1 MLTKACF
8 VTSDFIQL
16 VSKMARLLF
25 TCIYLTYLCHT
36 AALKYKRVCYYTN
49 WAQYRNGIAKFEPS
63 HIDPSLCTHIIYAFG
78 KLEDNGI
85 TNFEW
90 NDETRY
96 VEVNAF
102 KRNNTGLKTLLA
114 MGGWTAGSKPYSDM
128 AASPENRR
136 TFINAS
142 ISWLRKYDF
151 DGLDMDWE
159 YPANRGG
166 VPEDF
171 NNFPIL
177 LKEILEAFTE
187 EAKTSGK
194 SRLLLTAAVGVG
206 KSVADTAYNIPEMSK
221 YLDFISLMAYDL
233 RGGWEK
239 TTGFNAALYRSSA
252 DSSDEYN
259 VAFAVDYWLRKGT
272 PKEKLILGLA
282 TYGRSFKLQDENNF
296 GVGAPATG
304 AGPQG
309 KYVAED
315 GFLPYYDICARQVQ
329 RVGETY
335 RDEKAQTPFFVQENI
350 WVGFDDQLS
359 IYTKVNDLVIRKQL
373 GGAMIW
379 ALDFDDFN
387 NICGYGKYPISRV
400 MTDTLL
406 ASESGISI
414 TPPSTHIPLSTV
426 GTTTRSPYPPPTGDG
441 GKTPDSGGGGSG
453 HDGITS
459 LDVDCGHEGDGLYR
473 YLSDCSKYIQCVK
486 GKTFVR
492 NCPTDLEFN
501 IAFSQC
507 DWASNVNCSS
517 IVVTIPKTTTSVYSK
532 TDNSSL
538 NITPI
543 NTGCQLSPYSHHL
556 TLYTYMYLLIFFLAI
571 SMS

>member
-1 MLTKACF
+1 
-8 VTSDFIQL
+8 
-16 VSKMARLLF
+16 MARLLF
-25 TCIYLTYLCHT
+25 TFIYLTCLSHT
-36 AALKYKRVCYYTN
+36 VALKYKRVCYYTN
-49 WAQYRNGIAKFEPS
+49 WAQYRNGVAKFEPR

-78 KLEDNGI
+78 KLERNSI

-90 NDETRY
+90 NDEARY
-96 VEVNAF
+96 AEVNAF
-102 KRNNTGLKTLLA
+102 KRNNPGLKTLLA

-128 AASPENRR
+128 AATLANRQ

-166 VPEDF
+166 APEDF
-171 NNFPIL
+171 HNFPIL
-177 LKEILEAFTE
+177 LKELLAAFTE
-187 EAKTSGK
+187 EAKASDK

-221 YLDFISLMAYDL
+221 YLDFISLMTYDL

-239 TTGFNAALYRSSA
+239 TTGFNAPLYKPSA
-252 DSSDEYN
+252 DPSNEYN
-259 VAFAVDYWLRKGT
+259 VAFAVDYWLNKGV
-272 PKEKLILGLA
+272 PKIKLVLGLA
-282 TYGRSFKLQDENNF
+282 TYGRSFKLQDKNNF

-309 KYVAED
+309 KYVGED
-315 GFLPYYDICARQVQ
+315 GFLPFYDICERQIQ

-335 RDEKAQTPFFVQENI
+335 RDEKAQTPFFVQGDF

-359 IYTKVNDLVIRKQL
+359 IYTKVHDLVIKKQL

-387 NICGYGKYPISRV
+387 NICGYGKYPLSKV
-400 MTDTLL
+400 MTDSLM
-406 ASESGISI
+406 ASESGSSI

-441 GKTPDSGGGGSG
+441 GKTQDTGGGGGG
-453 HDGITS
+453 HNEITP
-459 LDVDCGHEGDGLYR
+459 LDVDCGHVVDGFYR

-486 GKTFVR
+486 GKAFVG
-492 NCPTDLEFN
+492 NCPSNLEFN
-501 IAFSQC
+501 IANLQC
-507 DWASNVNCSS
+507 DWAYNVNCTA
-517 IVVTIPKTTTSVYSK
+517 IVVTIPKTSTSVYSR

-543 NTGCQLSPYSHHL
+543 NAGCQLSTNPNYFI
-556 TLYTYMYLLIFFLAI
+556 LYTYLWICFLKCSI
-571 SMS
+571 SNV